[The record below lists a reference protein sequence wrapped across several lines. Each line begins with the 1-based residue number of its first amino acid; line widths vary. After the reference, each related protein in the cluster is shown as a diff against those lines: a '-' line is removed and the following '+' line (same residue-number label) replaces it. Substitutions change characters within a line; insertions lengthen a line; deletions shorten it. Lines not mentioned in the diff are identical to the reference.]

1 MERNPNGNAFT
12 GKTSAANTLLENL
25 SGSALT
31 GKPQR
36 QRLHWKTSAATPSL
50 EQNLAEKISENNQ
63 CFGTFYTR
71 VGASDN
77 TLALGDSKHSFAAET
92 GFAAENWLRGRK
104 LTSWRKLTSGAGRR
118 QVKNGGRKSDG
129 GLHVRMANT
138 V

>member
-1 MERNPNGNAFT
+1 MERNLNGNAFT
-12 GKTSAANTLLENL
+12 GKPLRQTPS
-25 SGSALT
+25 S
-31 GKPQR
+31 QR
-36 QRLHWKTSAATPSL
+36 QRSHWKTTAATPSL

-118 QVKNGGRKSDG
+118 RVKNGGRMSDG